1 MDVLQEVDRI
11 PGLPKPINP
20 KQHSIL
26 DYITIGGF
34 FLASGLMWKRNLR
47 GAIAA
52 MVNGAFVLS
61 YTLLTDFEGNGDKPV
76 SFYTH
81 GKLDTVQAAMAAAA
95 PTVLGFGEKHGKASW
110 FFHGQ
115 AMNEVLVIR
124 MTDWEAAEGPRA
136 RLRRVA

>member
-11 PGLPKPINP
+11 PGLPKPINS

-26 DYITIGGF
+26 DYVTIGGF
-34 FLASGLMWKRNLR
+34 FLASGLMWKKNLR
-47 GAIAA
+47 GAIASL
-52 MVNGAFVLS
+52 VNGAFVLS
-61 YTLLTDFEGNGDKPV
+61 YTLLTDFEGNGEKPV

-81 GKLDTVQAAMAAAA
+81 GKLDAIQAAIAAATPSA
-95 PTVLGFGEKHGKASW
+95 LGFVTRNPKASW

-124 MTDWEAAEGPRA
+124 MTDWEATEGPRA